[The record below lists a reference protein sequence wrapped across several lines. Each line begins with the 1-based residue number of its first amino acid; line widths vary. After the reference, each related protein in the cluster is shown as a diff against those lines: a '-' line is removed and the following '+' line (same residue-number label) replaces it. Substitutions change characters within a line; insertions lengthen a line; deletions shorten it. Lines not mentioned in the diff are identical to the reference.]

1 MKGNGENYNSMN
13 QRSILNFQNRYERV
27 FTFLNQCIPVLM
39 GIFIFCQP
47 FPYTTAITNICFYLS
62 VAVVL
67 VLIVFKHIDFTF
79 NTPLTFPFVLFLIWA
94 ILSIFWSLNR
104 GNSLHDVWGH
114 LANHIL
120 LFFLLI
126 NFFNS
131 RKRLAILL
139 WTVVISAAAFSLVGM
154 FYYYVIMGD
163 SIHATRFGHLLSNS
177 VNWSTGLPV
186 NFIGTFT
193 IFAIIVCLH
202 LSYQEFRLYRHVA
215 IITCMIPT
223 LIATILTQSRG
234 TFVALII
241 AIIIQLFIKA
251 KKILLLFIL
260 AVAAILMLFP
270 LQDRMPAN
278 SFKDRMKINYF
289 TYEVI
294 KDYPLTGIG
303 FGMQTF
309 VNDIDKNLYMK
320 RLPEKYRPAIVYT
333 PHNLLLDITV
343 RLGLIGLILF
353 LYIIFAFGKIC
364 WKTMKYA
371 RDEDIK
377 SYAECMAISFIA
389 YFTIGLAEPVF
400 LFSASAVVFYIIL
413 AIMTILWRLNENEDA
428 LPPFCSG

>member
-1 MKGNGENYNSMN
+1 MKRNGQDDNSMN
-13 QRSILNFQNRYERV
+13 HLSIFSFQNRYERV

-39 GIFIFCQP
+39 GIYIFCIP

-62 VAVVL
+62 LAIVL

-79 NTPLTFPFVLFLIWA
+79 NTPLAFPLILFLIWA

-104 GNSLHDVWGH
+104 GNSLYDVWGH
-114 LANHIL
+114 LTNHII
-120 LFFLLI
+120 LFFLLV

-131 RKRLAILL
+131 RRRLAILS

-154 FYYYVIMGD
+154 FYYYVILGD
-163 SIHATRFGHLLSNS
+163 SIHATRFGFLLSNS
-177 VNWSTGLPV
+177 INWSTELPV
-186 NFIGTFT
+186 NFIGTITVFS
-193 IFAIIVCLH
+193 IILCLH
-202 LSYQEFRLYRHVA
+202 LSYQEFRLYRHAA
-215 IITCMIPT
+215 IIACMIPI

-241 AIIIQLFIKA
+241 ALIIQLFIKP

-260 AVAAILMLFP
+260 AIAVIITLFP
-270 LQDRMPAN
+270 LQDRIAAN
-278 SFKDRMKINYF
+278 SFNERLKINYF

-309 VNDIDKNLYMK
+309 VNNIDKSLYMK
-320 RLPEKYRPAIVYT
+320 RLPEKYRPAEVYT

-353 LYIIFAFGKIC
+353 LYITFAFGKIC

-371 RDEDIK
+371 RDADIK

-389 YFTIGLAEPVF
+389 YFTIGLVEPLF
-400 LFSASAVVFYIIL
+400 LFGASAIVFYIIL
-413 AIMTILWRLNENEDA
+413 AIMTILWRLNKNEDT
-428 LPPFCSG
+428 LPFCSG

>member
-1 MKGNGENYNSMN
+1 M
-13 QRSILNFQNRYERV
+13 
-27 FTFLNQCIPVLM
+27 
-39 GIFIFCQP
+39 
-47 FPYTTAITNICFYLS
+47 
-62 VAVVL
+62 
-67 VLIVFKHIDFTF
+67 
-79 NTPLTFPFVLFLIWA
+79 LFLIWA
-94 ILSIFWSLNR
+94 ILSISWALNIE
-104 GNSLHDVWGH
+104 NSLHDVRGH
-114 LANHIL
+114 LANHII

-139 WTVVISAAAFSLVGM
+139 WAVVISAAAFSLVGM
-154 FYYYVIMGD
+154 VYYYLIMGD
-163 SIHATRFGHLLSNS
+163 SIHATRFGFLLSNS
-177 VNWSTGLPV
+177 VNWSTELPV
-186 NFIGTFT
+186 NFIGTIT
-193 IFAIIVCLH
+193 VFAIIVCMH

-223 LIATILTQSRG
+223 LIATILTQCRG

-251 KKILLLFIL
+251 KKILLLFML
-260 AVAAILMLFP
+260 AIAVILMWFP
-270 LQDRMPAN
+270 SQDRMIAN
-278 SFKDRMKINYF
+278 SFKERLKINYF

-309 VNDIDKNLYMK
+309 VNDVDKNLYMK
-320 RLPEKYRPAIVYT
+320 RLPEKYRPELVYT

-353 LYIIFAFGKIC
+353 LYIIFAFGKMC

-389 YFTIGLAEPVF
+389 YFTIGVAEPVF
-400 LFSASAVVFYIIL
+400 LFSASAIVFYVIL
-413 AIMTILWRLNENEDA
+413 AIMTILWHLNKNEDT
-428 LPPFCSG
+428 LPFCSG

>member
-1 MKGNGENYNSMN
+1 MTVIQKHYPDNGFRRKAFDIIEKSV
-13 QRSILNFQNRYERV
+13 I
-27 FTFLNQCIPVLM
+27 VLLVS
-39 GIFIFCQP
+39 FIFCIP

-62 VAVVL
+62 LAVVL
-67 VLIVFKHIDFTF
+67 VLIIFKRIDFTF
-79 NTPLTFPFVLFLIWA
+79 NTPLTFPLILSLIWA

-104 GNSLHDVWGH
+104 ENSLHDVWGH

-120 LFFLLI
+120 LFLLLV

-154 FYYYVIMGD
+154 FYYYVVMGD
-163 SIHATRFGHLLSNS
+163 SIHATRFGHFLTNS
-177 VNWSTGLPV
+177 VNWSTELPV
-186 NFIGTFT
+186 NLVGTIT
-193 IFAIIVCLH
+193 VFAIIVCLH
-202 LSYQEFRLYRHVA
+202 LFYQEFRLYRHVA
-215 IITCMIPT
+215 IIACMIPT
-223 LIATILTQSRG
+223 LIATILTQCKG

-260 AVAAILMLFP
+260 TIAVILMWFP
-270 LQDRMPAN
+270 SQDKMTAN
-278 SFKDRMKINYF
+278 SFKERLKINYF

-309 VNDIDKNLYMK
+309 VNDIDKNMYMK
-320 RLPEKYRPAIVYT
+320 RLPEKYRPAEVYT

-364 WKTMKYA
+364 RETMKYA

-389 YFTIGLAEPVF
+389 YFIIGVAEPVF
-400 LFSASAVVFYIIL
+400 LFSSSAIVFYIIL
-413 AIMTILWRLNENEDA
+413 AIMTILWRLNKKEDT
-428 LPPFCSG
+428 LPFCSG